1 MLNFGDEVEDIA
13 SGFRGIVTS
22 RTEYI
27 SGCIRY
33 GVQPKI
39 GKDGGM
45 VIAEA
50 FDENQLKLIKAKK
63 VSNGKGPAG
72 GPERKINTRF

>member
-27 SGCIRY
+27 SGCVRY
-33 GVQPKI
+33 GVQPKV
-39 GKDGGM
+39 GKDGNM
-45 VIAEA
+45 VVPEA
-50 FDENQLKLIKAKK
+50 FDENQLRLIKEKK
-63 VSNGKGPAG
+63 VVNSKGPAG
-72 GPERKINTRF
+72 GSERKINMRF